1 LPCLQPNQNARNPQI
16 RIMKTQE
23 SARLL
28 TGLAPVAVALPP
40 IAIVTALLGIGL
52 LWLASDD
59 EKKPKAQSRAEEDE
73 PTASAPK
80 SATLTQSRKVMRE
93 DLAEAL
99 AYGEKA
105 FTRKE
110 AVAALAALGVRKTTA
125 YKALAPDGKFASML
139 MLTPDGLIEWKG

>member
-1 LPCLQPNQNARNPQI
+1 
-16 RIMKTQE
+16 MKTQD

-59 EKKPKAQSRAEEDE
+59 EKQPKAQSSAEVDE
-73 PTASAPK
+73 PTASTPK
-80 SATLTQSRKVMRE
+80 SATMTQSRKVMRE

-99 AYGEKA
+99 AYGEKP

-110 AVAALAALGVRKTTA
+110 AVAALERLGFRKTAA
-125 YKALAPDGKFASML
+125 YKALAVDGKFASML
-139 MLTPDGLIEWKG
+139 AMSSDGLVEWKG